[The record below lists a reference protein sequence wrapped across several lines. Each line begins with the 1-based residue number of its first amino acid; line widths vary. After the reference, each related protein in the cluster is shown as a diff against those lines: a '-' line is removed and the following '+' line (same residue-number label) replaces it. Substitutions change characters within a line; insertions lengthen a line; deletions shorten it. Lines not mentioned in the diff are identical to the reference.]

1 HRHWDEP
8 FAVLHQLSHKNLPFE
23 PEVLLIIVMPPA
35 RPRNGKEAGK
45 SKWLCVR
52 ALPATSDGKICRI
65 ARALCEPVHTRS
77 REKFAHRRRRRRCDQ
92 GLRVHDARLSDVAL
106 VSQTRCVA
114 WAASAALTH

>member
-1 HRHWDEP
+1 
-8 FAVLHQLSHKNLPFE
+8 
-23 PEVLLIIVMPPA
+23 MPPA

-77 REKFAHRRRRRRCDQ
+77 REK
-92 GLRVHDARLSDVAL
+92 LRIGGDAADATKVYAFMMLDY
-106 VSQTRCVA
+106 
-114 WAASAALTH
+114 LT